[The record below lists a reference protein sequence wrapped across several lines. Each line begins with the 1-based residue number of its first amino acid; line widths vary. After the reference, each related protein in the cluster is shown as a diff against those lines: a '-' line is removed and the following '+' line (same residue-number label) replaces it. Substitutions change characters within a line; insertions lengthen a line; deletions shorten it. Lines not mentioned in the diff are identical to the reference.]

1 MTSFVGSSNVNL
13 VYEFDPDYK
22 DLCHPSNPDCVT
34 GVTCPNCEDTFN
46 PLMNV
51 ATHMIS
57 YSNSISVSVPIINLT
72 GLRVMPNPANDFF
85 TLESY
90 QPGQYQGSTVELINL
105 SGKVVSSFGWN
116 GKPTQVD
123 VASFSSGLYLIKV
136 TGKYGVEVVKLVIQ

>member
-1 MTSFVGSSNVNL
+1 
-13 VYEFDPDYK
+13 
-22 DLCHPSNPDCVT
+22 
-34 GVTCPNCEDTFN
+34 
-46 PLMNV
+46 
-51 ATHMIS
+51 MIS